1 METLHQLNYRRL
13 NSVLQGITCEMIDKS
28 DVQEMIQAIT
38 KTPQWF
44 SRMQAGCAARKLFKT
59 LRNERADY
67 FKTITQEEMED
78 IPTFLLIHLPP
89 SDVTALP
96 DSVCPVLLD
105 KMEMANLSCLPPR
118 SLSRSAL
125 SKRALLCLTNGA
137 ALSGLTA
144 EDVSRLGQLLCELQ
158 PSQLSQMA
166 PSVLNFS
173 LQTMAASCH
182 HIPPRHREDLIHLVK
197 QTYGDPSDWSAET
210 MEEVGPLLLL
220 DDDATSALPNKP
232 WMRDILHF
240 LKPRL
245 SYISDALRKKIFD
258 LTTMSTSKA
267 TRKKRSPG
275 NSNAG
280 GNSNNNSNS
289 TSDPSSDDGSST
301 PDLGSATPNETMIL
315 ELGMNNVYWTPEQ
328 LSRIDGDV
336 FLKTVVTL
344 GKVTD
349 YSEDQLA
356 ALKVLA
362 LKKFGPQITD
372 IENDEVT
379 DMGCITQSFT
389 NEELEQLP
397 FSLASLAEIG
407 KCGWNESQLSS
418 VWTAV
423 AKHNEL
429 VVEHLTSAQ
438 MIELSLIICGLS
450 AEDIGKLNLTAFGD
464 AVGSM
469 DVKCSYEVSQHF
481 SKLLMSAYGDPGNWT
496 PAQVTD
502 LGNMIAGLDGEQLA
516 SLDPSVFSF
525 ISVSCIPLIPP
536 SSLAA
541 LSVAQLEALGPD
553 NAALVT
559 DEQRSALREDQL
571 AALEKATT
579 GGSREQTAAPS
590 GAPSLSVEGISAVM
604 KPLLFLLT
612 GFLLL

>member
-1 METLHQLNYRRL
+1 MSDLSPSEAVNKLGSSVTFLSPKQLSEIPKDVLRKALQNLGSNAQWTQGQLQTLVKNQLGDKKCAKISGTELKTLQSVARGLPSCMLEQVSASEIL
-13 NSVLQGITCEMIDKS
+13 NDTEALKNISKRMKKGQLKAMLQGLRSSADPSELVK
-28 DVQEMIQAIT
+28 
-38 KTPQWF
+38 
-44 SRMQAGCAARKLFKT
+44 KLHG
-59 LRNERADY
+59 
-67 FKTITQEEMED
+67 
-78 IPTFLLIHLPP
+78 PLLQSI
-89 SDVTALP
+89 
-96 DSVCPVLLD
+96 
-105 KMEMANLSCLPPR
+105 
-118 SLSRSAL
+118 SLSTL
-125 SKRALLCLTNGA
+125 STVNFSSVDQVEDKIWSLAQGA

-328 LSRIDGDV
+328 LRQIDGDV

-362 LKKFGPQITD
+362 LK
-372 IENDEVT
+372 
-379 DMGCITQSFT
+379 
-389 NEELEQLP
+389 
-397 FSLASLAEIG
+397 
-407 KCGWNESQLSS
+407 SS
-418 VWTAV
+418 
-423 AKHNEL
+423 KN
-429 VVEHLTSAQ
+429 
-438 MIELSLIICGLS
+438 
-450 AEDIGKLNLTAFGD
+450 
-464 AVGSM
+464 
-469 DVKCSYEVSQHF
+469 CS
-481 SKLLMSAYGDPGNWT
+481 
-496 PAQVTD
+496 
-502 LGNMIAGLDGEQLA
+502 
-516 SLDPSVFSF
+516 
-525 ISVSCIPLIPP
+525 
-536 SSLAA
+536 
-541 LSVAQLEALGPD
+541 
-553 NAALVT
+553 
-559 DEQRSALREDQL
+559 
-571 AALEKATT
+571 
-579 GGSREQTAAPS
+579 
-590 GAPSLSVEGISAVM
+590 
-604 KPLLFLLT
+604 
-612 GFLLL
+612 